1 MNHDEDAQPGQCRVC
16 RQGHL
21 HCHHH
26 DRDDSSLASTGSTLS
41 VLPPPPPPP
50 PPPLSPPPPPPP
62 LPPPPPASSSRHPP
76 PSPPSQ
82 RPHPPPP
89 PLPVRPF
96 FPCRRGP
103 VATDVA
109 TGAAAVV
116 AAVFASD
123 SRWEDAP
130 AVATG
135 CRRRRRRNRRR
146 LYRRGRGQRRPPCRG
161 GGGGNGRC
169 GYDGRGIDRAAL
181 AAAQMTSDALERG
194 TRAALAVWAH
204 ADGAP
209 HWPCAWCC
217 AQSRTSQPAER
228 HGPAS
233 CFIRTCMVCVR
244 PSSYKYVGKS
254 SPLSPQVAA
263 AAAVE
268 RSPSTAAAA
277 AAVAAGTCGV
287 SSRVC
292 KTQPPPWSRDRRGHG
307 DGGFD
312 TRCHACF
319 LPRTIRSVDGMAL
332 DSHPLGRFGPA
343 RCPWV
348 FVIKVALLQVAMAR
362 SFMSPTSVSLLPPS
376 RTLVRSRG
384 QPSLTAA

>member
-1 MNHDEDAQPGQCRVC
+1 MR
-16 RQGHL
+16 RQ
-21 HCHHH
+21 
-26 DRDDSSLASTGSTLS
+26 
-41 VLPPPPPPP
+41 
-50 PPPLSPPPPPPP
+50 SPPV
-62 LPPPPPASSSRHPP
+62 A
-76 PSPPSQ
+76 
-82 RPHPPPP
+82 
-89 PLPVRPF
+89 
-96 FPCRRGP
+96 GDD
-103 VATDVA
+103 VATDDDYTDVDEDKDDHPV
-109 TGAAAVV
+109 AAAAAATAGVV
-116 AAVFASD
+116 TTA
-123 SRWEDAP
+123 E
-130 AVATG
+130 
-135 CRRRRRRNRRR
+135 
-146 LYRRGRGQRRPPCRG
+146 
-161 GGGGNGRC
+161 
-169 GYDGRGIDRAAL
+169 GIDRAAL

-362 SFMSPTSVSLLPPS
+362 SFMSPDKREFAPALAHACAVTWATQSDSSHDGCQAVASAVSERNIPRRLLDWGPADRPS
-376 RTLVRSRG
+376 AVDKVAKWLSGGTRLPNVVLFAPILARAFGLSF
-384 QPSLTAA
+384 